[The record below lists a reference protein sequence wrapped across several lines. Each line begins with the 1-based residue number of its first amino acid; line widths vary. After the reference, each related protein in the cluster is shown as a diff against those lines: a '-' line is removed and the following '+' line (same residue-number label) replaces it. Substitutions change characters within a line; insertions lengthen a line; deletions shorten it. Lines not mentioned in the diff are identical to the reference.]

1 VSIVTK
7 ALFFC
12 VTRRDVVLGVCAYF
26 IVMCSATLTAVRCSI
41 MLGAGEWGGGTTGSY
56 WEVDEHGTAVLTWLT
71 GAPGEH
77 VVIITCHFFTSWQN
91 MLSLG
96 IMHSAHT
103 DVFMWLCS
111 FLLYCHFFVS

>member
-41 MLGAGEWGGGTTGSY
+41 MLGAGE
-56 WEVDEHGTAVLTWLT
+56 
-71 GAPGEH
+71 
-77 VVIITCHFFTSWQN
+77 
-91 MLSLG
+91 
-96 IMHSAHT
+96 
-103 DVFMWLCS
+103 
-111 FLLYCHFFVS
+111 